1 MTTRDTILSTIRRS
15 LHVSDDE
22 AARRKAVEERLGQ
35 APVGLVPKR
44 GQLPH
49 DEQVQLFLD
58 MARSVDATVDRVRAD
73 EVPAALG
80 EYLRQRNLPQ
90 SVVRGTDGFLAGL
103 PWDRE
108 PQLETK
114 VGIADGTEEVGLSR
128 AFAGVA
134 ESGTAILLSGPENPT
149 TVNFLP
155 ETHVVVVREADIVG
169 DYEAVWA
176 RLRKEAGPGA
186 MPRTV
191 NMITGPSRS
200 ADIEQTLL
208 LGAHGPRRL
217 HVIVVS

>member
-1 MTTRDTILSTIRRS
+1 MTARDTILSTIRRS
-15 LHVSDDE
+15 LHAAGDE
-22 AARRKAVEERLGQ
+22 AGRRRAVEERLGQ

-44 GQLPH
+44 AQLPH
-49 DEQVQLFLD
+49 DEQVKLFLE
-58 MARSVDATVDRVRAD
+58 MARSVDATVDHVESSAI
-73 EVPAALG
+73 PAALG
-80 EYLRQRNLPQ
+80 DYLRQRNLPQ
-90 SVVRGTDGFLAGL
+90 SVVRGTDAFLAGL

-114 VGIADGTEEVGLSR
+114 VGIADGSEEVGLSR

-134 ESGTAILLSGPENPT
+134 ESGTAVLLSGPENPT

-169 DYEAVWA
+169 DYETVWA
-176 RLRKEAGPGA
+176 RLREHAGRGA

-217 HVIVVS
+217 HVIVAT